1 LQEIEKGIAL
11 SRGHQSGFFPVRQ
24 LTRREPKNTQ
34 QIRSTVSVHGVWEL
48 SARIIKKLTPKR
60 NNKVLW
66 KSRLLTGKVEL
77 KAEVVSMYATPR
89 PMATSDWFSLRGSRE
104 EHIMASTA
112 LTQKLKPSNQLAN
125 ILGSSQ
131 SVSRAEAVKGLWD
144 YVKKHNLQNPK
155 NKREILA
162 DDKLRPLFGK
172 EKITMFEVGK
182 IVNANLS

>member
-1 LQEIEKGIAL
+1 
-11 SRGHQSGFFPVRQ
+11 
-24 LTRREPKNTQ
+24 
-34 QIRSTVSVHGVWEL
+34 
-48 SARIIKKLTPKR
+48 
-60 NNKVLW
+60 
-66 KSRLLTGKVEL
+66 
-77 KAEVVSMYATPR
+77 
-89 PMATSDWFSLRGSRE
+89 MAT
-104 EHIMASTA
+104 TA